1 MYHDANSDIDEPEGE
16 WSISQ
21 ASLLLSQFLCGSGL
35 SSPVLWWLEGS
46 GQNAGSSPV
55 GSSPGP
61 GSTTHESQEGDGSAG
76 FLISP
81 FALWVSAGICNN
93 GYLYVLLRHP
103 FTPPTAI
110 ASSPATPHAE
120 LCTRACAL
128 THSGMQARAK
138 DSLRR
143 SASTGRRLE
152 DTVPLD
158 KVYPHNVCALPKP
171 LFMSVSSSNMNIG
184 VPKSMERRLFS
195 LSVDRAGSA

>member
-128 THSGMQARAK
+128 THSGMQARA
-138 DSLRR
+138 SRQGLPTQRVR
-143 SASTGRRLE
+143 SAEAFVHVSIIIQHE
-152 DTVPLD
+152 HWCA
-158 KVYPHNVCALPKP
+158 KVYGAEA
-171 LFMSVSSSNMNIG
+171 FQS
-184 VPKSMERRLFS
+184 
-195 LSVDRAGSA
+195 